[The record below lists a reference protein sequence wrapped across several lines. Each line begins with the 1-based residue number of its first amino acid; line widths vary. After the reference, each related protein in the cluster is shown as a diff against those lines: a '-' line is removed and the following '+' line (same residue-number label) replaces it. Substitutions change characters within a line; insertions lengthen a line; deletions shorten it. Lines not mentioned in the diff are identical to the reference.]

1 MPSLCKR
8 PKSQSDGIFKI
19 NKMKKKIKVLVMGLP
34 GSGKTTLSDKLAPL
48 LKANRVNADEVRK
61 KFNDWDFSLEGRI
74 RQSNRM
80 NELSDNEIKDNNH
93 VITDFVC
100 PTKDARKKFKADYLI
115 WMNTIKKG
123 RFDDT
128 NKIFQE
134 PEKDEIDFEVK
145 EFDADKIKYQ
155 IMESISE
162 KFK

>member
-1 MPSLCKR
+1 
-8 PKSQSDGIFKI
+8 
-19 NKMKKKIKVLVMGLP
+19 MGLP
-34 GSGKTTLSDKLAPL
+34 GSGKTTLGDKLAPL

-80 NELSDNEIKDNNH
+80 NELSDNEIKNNNH

-145 EFDADKIKYQ
+145 SLMLITSNIKLWSQYLRN
-155 IMESISE
+155 SNNNSE
-162 KFK
+162 NSVSSH